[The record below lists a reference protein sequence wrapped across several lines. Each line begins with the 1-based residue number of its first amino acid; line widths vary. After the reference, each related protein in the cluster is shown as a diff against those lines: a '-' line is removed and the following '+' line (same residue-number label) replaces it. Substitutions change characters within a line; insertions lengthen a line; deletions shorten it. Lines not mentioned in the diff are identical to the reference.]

1 MLADSDSGV
10 FSMTNDSN
18 ISNDV
23 LSMIGVEKVRR
34 CEVTKRDIKRF
45 AQAIGETDPIY
56 YEEDHPNARTN
67 DALVAPPLFC
77 QTLTYEELPP
87 AMLPPDGSPAELDL
101 PIPAKRTVGGG
112 SEYRIFQRV
121 KAGDIITVT
130 SKLVDVYTKK
140 GKSGLLYFIVV
151 ETNFHNQLNEPVA
164 KEIATYIKRI

>member
-1 MLADSDSGV
+1 
-10 FSMTNDSN
+10 MTNDSN
-18 ISNDV
+18 IPTEV

-34 CEVTKRDIKRF
+34 YEVTQRDIKRF

-56 YEEDHPNARTN
+56 YDEDHANARTN
-67 DALVAPPLFC
+67 SALVAPPLFC

-87 AMLPPDGSPAELDL
+87 AMLPPDGSPAELDI

-112 SEYRIFQRV
+112 SEYRMFQRV

-130 SKLVDVYTKK
+130 SKLIDVYTKN

-151 ETNFHNQLNEPVA
+151 ETNFINQLDELVA
-164 KEIATYIKRI
+164 KETATYIKRV

>member
-1 MLADSDSGV
+1 
-10 FSMTNDSN
+10 MTNDSN

-23 LSMIGVEKVRR
+23 LSMIGVEKVRL
-34 CEVTKRDIKRF
+34 CKVTERDIKHF
-45 AQAIGETDPIY
+45 AQAIGETNPIY
-56 YEEDHPNARTN
+56 YAKGHANAGTN

-87 AMLPPDGSPAELDL
+87 EMLPPDGSPAELDI

-121 KAGDIITVT
+121 KAGDTITVT
-130 SKLVDVYTKK
+130 SKLVDVYIKH

-151 ETNFHNQLNEPVA
+151 ETNFRNQLNEPVA
-164 KEIATYIKRI
+164 EEVATYIKRV